1 MSTGVSPEQIWIS
14 DLNKD
19 EKIQSQFDRTT
30 PVRFY
35 DTTLRDGEQTV
46 GVVFTPDEKVEIARK
61 LSELKVGRIEA
72 GFPRVSEADSQAV
85 KRIAEAGLESEIW
98 GFSRAVIEDLE
109 SIRTRATPSSRWRPT
124 PPPRRG
130 CGWGTSC

>member
-19 EKIQSQFDRTT
+19 QKIQSQFDRAT

-61 LSELKVGRIEA
+61 LSELMFA
-72 GFPRVSEADSQAV
+72 STPR
-85 KRIAEAGLESEIW
+85 
-98 GFSRAVIEDLE
+98 FSRFKSD
-109 SIRTRATPSSRWRPT
+109 
-124 PPPRRG
+124 
-130 CGWGTSC
+130 